1 MLLIKITNS
10 QLKKLYIFLM
20 FTFSFIIFLNEESYA
35 QNQSV
40 IIANPTG
47 FTRNK
52 EIISIKKTDLGNIN
66 NSLYPNVKKNNLLL
80 ISQTIDTNNDGFWDE
95 LLIEISLAAKE
106 KDTLQINW
114 VSKEGVAFPKR
125 TNVQLSLRSDTDV
138 PSPEINDAKRNR
150 GFVQN
155 IAKPFYQ
162 MEGPGF
168 ENDKV
173 AFRAFFDYRNG
184 MDIYGKIVEEP
195 ILEKVGVG
203 ASWHNLQP
211 WGMDILKVGYSLGAG
226 ALAVKE
232 NNKIYRLGDADSTT
246 FQVLYEGPLQAAFKL
261 GFTNWDVANAKQNGS
276 ETIKITKGNFYYKN
290 EVSLALNKSQNLVS
304 GFANFIDAKVN
315 YKKYNN
321 HFSAIYTYGKQAE
334 GSDSN
339 LGMAIVFST
348 KNYLENKMADQTTSI
363 PNTSYVAL
371 KPRNKT
377 AIYFFACW
385 EKSDNRFATQQG
397 FENYVEQTIQSLS
410 NPIKI
415 KKVIN
420 KN

>member
-1 MLLIKITNS
+1 MV
-10 QLKKLYIFLM
+10 
-20 FTFSFIIFLNEESYA
+20 TFSFTIFLNEESYS

-40 IIANPTG
+40 IIANPTA

-52 EIISIKKTDLGNIN
+52 EIIAIKKSDIGNIID
-66 NSLYPNVKKNNLLL
+66 SLYPSVKMQNQFLVT
-80 ISQTIDTNNDGFWDE
+80 QTIDTNNDGIWDE
-95 LLIEISLAAKE
+95 LLIEVSLAANA

-114 VSKEGVAFPKR
+114 LSKEEMFFPKR
-125 TNVQLSLRSDTDV
+125 TNIQLSLRSDTDV

-173 AFRAFFDYRNG
+173 AFRAFFDARNG
-184 MDIYGKIVEEP
+184 KDIYGKIVEEP

-203 ASWHNLQP
+203 ASWHNLQS
-211 WGMDILKVGYSLGAG
+211 WGMDILKVGNSLGAG

-232 NNKIYRLGDADSTT
+232 NNKIYRLADADSTT
-246 FQVLYEGPLQAAFKL
+246 FQVLYEGALQAAFKL
-261 GFTNWDVANAKQNGS
+261 NFTNWDVANAKQNGS
-276 ETIKITKGNFYYKN
+276 ETITLTKGNFYYQN
-290 EVSLALNKSQNLVS
+290 EVSLVLNKSQNLVT
-304 GFANFIDAKVN
+304 GFANFIDAKVL
-315 YKKYNN
+315 YKKYNA
-321 HFSAIYTYGKQAE
+321 HFSSISTYGKQAD

-363 PNTSYVAL
+363 PNTSYVVL
-371 KPRNKT
+371 KPRNKS
-377 AIYFFACW
+377 AIYFFAGW

-397 FENYVEQTIQSLS
+397 FENYVEQTVQELS

-415 KKVIN
+415 KIIK
-420 KN
+420 

>member
-20 FTFSFIIFLNEESYA
+20 VTFSFTIFLNEESYA

-40 IIANPTG
+40 IIANPTA

-52 EIISIKKTDLGNIN
+52 EIISIKKTDLGNIKD
-66 NSLYPNVKKNNLLL
+66 SLYPSVKMQNQFLVT
-80 ISQTIDTNNDGFWDE
+80 QTIDTNNDGFWDE
-95 LLIEISLAAKE
+95 LLVEVSLSANAKG
-106 KDTLQINW
+106 TLQINW
-114 VSKEGVAFPKR
+114 LLKKEMSFPKR

-155 IAKPFYQ
+155 IANPFYQ

-173 AFRAFFDYRNG
+173 AFRAFFDSRNG
-184 MDIYGKIVEEP
+184 KDIYGKIVEEP

-203 ASWHNLQP
+203 ASWHNLQS
-211 WGMDILKVGYSLGAG
+211 WGMDILKVGNSLGAG

-276 ETIKITKGNFYYKN
+276 ETLTITKGNFYYQN
-290 EVSLALNKSQNLVS
+290 EVSLALNKFQNLVT
-304 GFANFIDAKVN
+304 GFANFIDAKVL
-315 YKKYNN
+315 YKKYNT
-321 HFSAIYTYGKQAE
+321 HFSSISTYGKQAD

-377 AIYFFACW
+377 AIYFFAGW
-385 EKSDNRFATQQG
+385 EKSDNRFTTQQG
-397 FENYVEQTIQSLS
+397 FENYVELAAKSLS

-415 KKVIN
+415 KTIKN